1 MNSTTPSGVRKN
13 ARVIALAGFMG
24 SGKTTVGSLLARQLA
39 WRFVD
44 LDTRI
49 EAASGLRITEIFERL
64 GETAFRDIEREQLL
78 LALGQTAERAAPLVL
93 ALGGGTYAQ
102 PANVEIL
109 QACGCAVVWLDCPME
124 ILLARCATMTG
135 RPLFRDEASF
145 RQLYEQ
151 RLPFYRQAN
160 YRVEAGGEAPRVV
173 EQIVSLGVLEPALG
187 ATQTSAGIIKP

>member
-1 MNSTTPSGVRKN
+1 MNPTAPSGVRKN
-13 ARVIALAGFMG
+13 ARIIALAGFMG

-39 WRFVD
+39 WRLVD
-44 LDTRI
+44 LDARI
-49 EAASGLRITEIFERL
+49 EEASGLRITEIFERL
-64 GETAFRDIEREQLL
+64 GEPAFREIEREQLVQG
-78 LALGQTAERAAPLVL
+78 LGQSAKQTAPMVL

-109 QACGCAVVWLDCPME
+109 QAGGCAVVWLDCPME
-124 ILLARCATMTG
+124 LLLARCATMAG

-160 YRVEAGGEAPRVV
+160 FRVEAGGEAPRVS
-173 EQIVSLGVLEPALG
+173 EQSVSLGILEPALG
-187 ATQTSAGIIKP
+187 TTQTSAGIIQP